1 MEVQNHFLL
10 KYIEF
15 CISNQKQMS
24 SKALEIRELGQMMFM
39 TEFEKDGYGERKG
52 RERGGKKV

>member
-1 MEVQNHFLL
+1 
-10 KYIEF
+10 
-15 CISNQKQMS
+15 MS

-52 RERGGKKV
+52 RKRGGKKV